1 MSNMWSIVRRRVYH
15 FMLSYVLQM
24 LPDKCSTPSWKMSI
38 VLANAEIA
46 RLYER

>member
-1 MSNMWSIVRRRVYH
+1 MSNMWSV
-15 FMLSYVLQM
+15 M

-46 RLYER
+46 RLYEG